1 VEEFII
7 HSDTFKV
14 LSSFQKINRFNRTL
28 QFLFM
33 VSILDIY
40 KAKKIIAPYVLR
52 TTLEYSNLLSGLTG
66 GEVWLKY
73 ENRQLTGSFKIRG
86 AANRMLAMTPEER
99 RRGVITASAGNHGQG
114 VGYIAKELKVRA
126 RVYVPRNS
134 PEVKCAAMRD
144 LDVELIVHGSEYME
158 AENLAKKTAKQENA
172 IYISAYNDPLL
183 IAGQGTVGLEMLE
196 EKPDLDTILVPLGAG
211 GLAGGVAVS
220 WKSAS
225 GAAVIGVQ
233 SHASPVMHMSLKAGR
248 IINIPVM
255 DSIAEGLHG
264 GIEHGSITFD
274 LCKLLSED
282 ILVEEKTIGEAMKF
296 MILKHR
302 EVVEGAGAVGIAA
315 LMEQPKKFKGKKIGV
330 IISGGNLDEREI
342 RKIVSS

>member
-1 VEEFII
+1 M
-7 HSDTFKV
+7 
-14 LSSFQKINRFNRTL
+14 IN
-28 QFLFM
+28 
-33 VSILDIY
+33 ILDIY
-40 KAKKIIAPYVLR
+40 KAKRNISPYVHR
-52 TTLEYSNLLSGLTG
+52 TPLVYSKFLSDLTG

-86 AANRMLAMTPEER
+86 AANRMLAMRTEER

-114 VGYIAKELKVRA
+114 VAYMAKELKIRA
-126 RVYVPRNS
+126 RVYVPKNS

-144 LDVELIVHGSEYME
+144 LGVELIIHGSEYMD
-158 AENLAKKTAKQENA
+158 AERLAIKTATQENA
-172 IYISAYNDPLL
+172 IYISGYNDPLL

-196 EKPDLDTILVPLGAG
+196 DKPDLDTILVPLGAG

-225 GAAVIGVQ
+225 RAEVIGIQ
-233 SHASPVMHMSLKAGR
+233 SQASPVMHVSLKAGR
-248 IINIPVM
+248 ILDIPLK

-264 GIEHGSITFD
+264 GIDHGSITFE
-274 LCKLLSED
+274 LCKLLDEV
-282 ILVEEKTIGEAMKF
+282 ILVEEKTIREAMRF

-302 EVVEGAGAVGIAA
+302 EIVEGAGAVGIAA
-315 LMEQPKKFKGKKIGV
+315 LMEQPKRFKGKKIGV

-342 RKIVSS
+342 KELVSS